1 MEHTDGPPPKPKDAR
16 LTTEEQRTEQDQLDH
31 KDDDPDAPG
40 RHQSRKQV
48 ADET

>member
-1 MEHTDGPPPKPKDAR
+1 MGDSDGAPTKPSDAR
-16 LTTEEQRTEQDQLDH
+16 KVTEGQRVEQDQLDH

-40 RHQSRKQV
+40 RHQSRHDV